1 MSGECKVYTYTN
13 IQKRISV
20 SRRTALRELAEER
33 SREADCWRSE
43 KREANWWSSEEGKS
57 NRTRSR
63 KPEALIETREKRE
76 TELLIKLH
84 VHPDSTNRRS

>member
-1 MSGECKVYTYTN
+1 M
-13 IQKRISV
+13 
-20 SRRTALRELAEER
+20 LRDAYHDVNELAEE
-33 SREADCWRSE
+33 READCWRSE

-84 VHPDSTNRRS
+84 VHLDSTHRRSSAQS